1 MAAFA
6 GGGGPLPRKRIIV
19 NTGAKRGVLAA
30 TDPMTSRIRLPFW
43 PLIAFS
49 SGRHFAIP
57 RIYQMKNRLLFLT
70 AVFALAFAPAVRAQ
84 DAKSD
89 EPETELGAKM
99 EKISSA
105 WRVAKRQL
113 ADPSKN
119 PDTLAKLA
127 IVKENMVASAK
138 LEPDLKKSKP
148 AEEQAKFVADYQ
160 AKMKEEIKKID
171 EIIALVKAGKN
182 DEAAKLVGV
191 VDQDQ
196 KDAHKQFKKAKK
208 KQ

>member
-1 MAAFA
+1 
-6 GGGGPLPRKRIIV
+6 
-19 NTGAKRGVLAA
+19 
-30 TDPMTSRIRLPFW
+30 
-43 PLIAFS
+43 
-49 SGRHFAIP
+49 
-57 RIYQMKNRLLFLT
+57 MKNRLLLLT
-70 AVFALAFAPAVRAQ
+70 AAFALAFAPALRAQ

-105 WRVAKRQL
+105 WRIAKRKI
-113 ADPSKN
+113 AN
-119 PDTLAKLA
+119 PAEKEDTLAKLA
-127 IVKENMVASAK
+127 IVKENMVAATK

-148 AEEQAKFVADYQ
+148 AAEQAKFVADYQ

-171 EIIALVKAGKN
+171 EIIGLVKAGKH

-196 KDAHKQFKKAKK
+196 KDAHKQFKKQKK
-208 KQ
+208 K

>member
-1 MAAFA
+1 
-6 GGGGPLPRKRIIV
+6 
-19 NTGAKRGVLAA
+19 
-30 TDPMTSRIRLPFW
+30 
-43 PLIAFS
+43 
-49 SGRHFAIP
+49 
-57 RIYQMKNRLLFLT
+57 MKNRLLFLIT
-70 AVFALAFAPAVRAQ
+70 TFALAVGPAVVRVQA
-84 DAKSD
+84 SD
-89 EPETELGAKM
+89 EPETELGQKM

-113 ADPSKN
+113 PDSSKN
-119 PDTLAKLA
+119 ADTLTKLA
-127 IVKENMVASAK
+127 TVKENMVAASK
-138 LEPDLKKSKP
+138 LEPDLAKTKP
-148 AEEQAKFVADYQ
+148 AAERPKFVADYQ

-171 EIIALVKAGKN
+171 DIIALVKAGKN